1 MASRITM
8 FLKLI
13 RFSHTLFALPFA
25 LLTAAIAWIGTANSP
40 AVPFHWQHL
49 AGIVLCMVFAR
60 AAAMAFNRIV
70 DRKIDAENPRTAKR
84 HIPAGLLSVQVV
96 VAFTAICSVGF
107 VASTLLFLPNRWPII
122 LSVPVLLFLLSYSY
136 AKRMTSLAHY
146 WLGAALM
153 LSPIATWIALQGR
166 VDWPPVLLGLVIL
179 FWVGGFDII
188 YACQDVAT
196 DRKLALRSIPARVGE
211 RNALRIAFVS
221 HLLMLACLFAF
232 WWVTGLGVVFLGGV
246 VLVTALIL
254 YEHRIVRP
262 DDLSRVNVAF
272 FNINAVVSL
281 GLLAVGLVDLF
292 LL

>member
-1 MASRITM
+1 MASRISM
-8 FLKLI
+8 FLELI
-13 RFSHTLFALPFA
+13 RFSHTVFALPFA
-25 LLTAAIAWIGTANSP
+25 LLTACVAWIGTATSDP
-40 AVPFHWQHL
+40 VQFRWQHL
-49 AGIVLCMVFAR
+49 TGILLCMVFAR
-60 AAAMAFNRIV
+60 AAAMAFNRII

-84 HIPAGLLSVQVV
+84 HIPAGLMSVQAVV
-96 VAFTAICSVGF
+96 VFTAICSAGF
-107 VASTLLFLPNRWPII
+107 IASTLLFLPNPWPII

-136 AKRMTSLAHY
+136 AKRVTSLAHY

-153 LSPIATWIALQGR
+153 LSPIATWIALTGR

-188 YACQDVAT
+188 YACQDIAT
-196 DRKLALRSIPARVGE
+196 DRKLALRSIPARLGE
-211 RNALRIAFVS
+211 RSALRIAFVS
-221 HLLMLACLFAF
+221 HLLMLICLFAF
-232 WWVTGLGVVFLGGV
+232 WWVSGLGVVFLAGA

-272 FNINAVVSL
+272 FNVNAVVSL
-281 GLLAVGLVDLF
+281 GLLAVGLVDL